1 MAVEQGGI
9 PEPES
14 QEGVAPKTS
23 DKLAPLLGF
32 LALIILCV
40 TLVSFIIPHRA
51 TIAFWIF
58 LVLSIGLVAAF
69 VALKFR
75 EIAKVFTSRQARY
88 SANVTTSILGVIGIV
103 VIINV
108 IIVQRFDKAAD
119 WTPDKLF
126 TLSDQTKKILK
137 GLKREVKVI
146 AFFSI
151 NSADDLAQRQYARAK
166 DMLERYQRE
175 TRLLKVEF
183 VDPFADALKRE
194 AYKVEFDGTV
204 IFESGAKR
212 ERVTTVDE
220 QKFTS
225 AIMKV
230 VRDELKKIYFLT
242 GHDEHAIDD
251 FERTGYS
258 QTKEELVKQNYLVET
273 LTLTTQPKVSADCAV
288 LVIPGSK
295 AQLTNHEIKEIS
307 KYLDRN
313 GKLLMMF
320 EPSLS
325 VEDTNQGLVDLM
337 DKWGVTVGNDLVFD
351 RINPAFFLFG
361 GTHPEAPTVSNFEF
375 HQITRYVDRPVA
387 FQITRSVTP
396 KAEPRTGITVESLA
410 KTVDEIGGSWG
421 ETTREAN
428 GAFAEPAYTEG
439 EDTPPPVSLA
449 VAVQVGNDDNTDT
462 NKETKTRIVV
472 VGDSDFASNA
482 FFESTG
488 GGVLFLNMVNWLTLE
503 EDLISIRP
511 INPSERSLRRIT
523 TASEAAFVQITSVFF
538 VPLIVFIIGVFVWWR
553 RR

>member
-194 AYKVEFDGTV
+194 AYEVEFDGTV

-242 GHDEHAIDD
+242 GHDERAIDD

-258 QTKEELVKQNYLVET
+258 QTKEELEKQNYLVET

-361 GTHPEAPTVSNFEF
+361 GTHPEAPTVSNFA
-375 HQITRYVDRPVA
+375 R
-387 FQITRSVTP
+387 
-396 KAEPRTGITVESLA
+396 
-410 KTVDEIGGSWG
+410 
-421 ETTREAN
+421 
-428 GAFAEPAYTEG
+428 
-439 EDTPPPVSLA
+439 
-449 VAVQVGNDDNTDT
+449 
-462 NKETKTRIVV
+462 
-472 VGDSDFASNA
+472 
-482 FFESTG
+482 
-488 GGVLFLNMVNWLTLE
+488 
-503 EDLISIRP
+503 
-511 INPSERSLRRIT
+511 
-523 TASEAAFVQITSVFF
+523 
-538 VPLIVFIIGVFVWWR
+538 WR
-553 RR
+553 